1 MYFRLVILFLTF
13 LIFEMVQLLLENPL
27 SLKSVYELLQL
38 DWLVVFIEG
47 KARRLGDDLH
57 LLHLV
62 LVLEGDPL
70 LGVLRVVEDP
80 SSHRFVKENT
90 LRFPFVDVVQK
101 VELLLVASVVIIVRG
116 AVVQHVKPVFR

>member
-1 MYFRLVILFLTF
+1 MYFRLVLFFITF
-13 LIFEMVQLLLENPL
+13 LIFKMAQLLLENPL
-27 SLKSVYELLQL
+27 SLESVDELLQL
-38 DWLVVFIEG
+38 DWLVVFVEG

-80 SSHRFVKENT
+80 SSHGFVKENT
-90 LRFPFVDVVQK
+90 LRFSFIDVVQK
-101 VELLLVASVVIIVRG
+101 VELLLVASVVVIVRG
-116 AVVQHVKPVFR
+116 AVVKHVKPVFR